1 MRSVTKRLKN
11 LIWLLALQLNFSCSD
26 SSTTLS
32 IATGGPAGLYYPIG
46 GGMASIWSNYVQ
58 GINVRAEVTGGSVS
72 NVIQVARGE
81 SDLGIAMADV
91 ISDAYNGEGLFPESL
106 PLRVLLSAYPN
117 VIHIVT
123 VANTNIRS
131 ISDLVGKRVS
141 LGAQGSGTAVA
152 AQNLLTGLGLDRSD
166 FSPRYLNFTE
176 TTAALK
182 DGAIDAGF
190 IVGGI
195 GISAITDLSV
205 SRPMRLISLSESESE
220 MLVTN
225 FPEYSRFS
233 IPKGSYKDVEEDIET
248 LGIWS
253 AVIVHES
260 MKEELV
266 YRLVCSLYRNH
277 DELRKISPAVEAM
290 SFENMDRFNAVPLH
304 SGAAQFKKNPT
315 ADCKVLSL

>member
-1 MRSVTKRLKN
+1 MCSIIKRLKN
-11 LIWLLALQLNFSCSD
+11 LVWLFALQFNFGCSE

-46 GGMASIWSNYVQ
+46 GGMASIWSKHVQ

-72 NVIQVARGE
+72 NVIQVARRE

-117 VIHIVT
+117 VIHVVT
-123 VANTNIRS
+123 VSKTNISS
-131 ISDLVGKRVS
+131 ISDLAGKRVS

-152 AQNLLTGLGLDRSD
+152 AQNILSGLGLRESD
-166 FSPRYLNFTE
+166 YASRYLSFTE
-176 TTAALK
+176 TTSALK

-195 GISAITDLSV
+195 GISAITDLAV
-205 SRPMRLISLSESESE
+205 SRPMRLIGLSKIESEKIE
-220 MLVTN
+220 TR
-225 FPEYSRFS
+225 FPEYSRFT
-233 IPKGSYKDVEEDIET
+233 IPKGSYRGVEEDVDT

-253 AVIVHES
+253 AVVVHES
-260 MKEELV
+260 MEKDLVFRLACNIYRHRGELK
-266 YRLVCSLYRNH
+266 
-277 DELRKISPAVEAM
+277 KISPAVEAM
-290 SFENMDRFNAVPLH
+290 SFQNIDRFNAVPLH
-304 SGAAQFKKNPT
+304 SGAAFFKKNRTDDCESFPT
-315 ADCKVLSL
+315 